1 MTNDETRRRF
11 EKLLEAKKQAS
22 KDQGGA
28 AADKPART
36 TRQQPA
42 HGGRTFRRKV

>member
-11 EKLLEAKKQAS
+11 EQLLAAKKRAH

-28 AADKPART
+28 AAEKPNRT
-36 TRQQPA
+36 TREQPA

>member
-11 EKLLEAKKQAS
+11 EQLLAAKKQAH
-22 KDQGGA
+22 KDQGGT
-28 AADKPART
+28 AADKPNRT
-36 TRQQPA
+36 TREQPA

>member
-11 EKLLEAKKQAS
+11 EKLLEAKKQAN

-28 AADKPART
+28 AADKPNRT

-42 HGGRTFRRKV
+42 HVGRTFRRKV